1 MGNGKRTTQSETIMI
16 RVARVA
22 SQLLPSVTASIA
34 MVGAMVPSARPRP
47 QMQNTTLLSIT
58 HEHDDVYSYRSS
70 CPASL
75 EYRAGQYLHLVAPGA
90 KPSKQTVRHM
100 SFASAPSESELLFT
114 MDLSSRSE
122 YKSRFA
128 SLRPGDELSFFK
140 VKGAFVLSDQMRE
153 VVFIAGGVGITPIR
167 SLTMDVET
175 ENKNVTWELLHV
187 ARSTHLYQEELQQ
200 LPAQQTRTNRQGA
213 DAALQAIVSQRPRA
227 TYFISGSDSFVQGMK
242 EHCL

>member
-34 MVGAMVPSARPRP
+34 MVGAMVPAARPRP

-90 KPSKQTVRHM
+90 RPSSCLRWIYPVE
-100 SFASAPSESELLFT
+100 ASI
-114 MDLSSRSE
+114 
-122 YKSRFA
+122 
-128 SLRPGDELSFFK
+128 K
-140 VKGAFVLSDQMRE
+140 VGSPVSD
-153 VVFIAGGVGITPIR
+153 
-167 SLTMDVET
+167 
-175 ENKNVTWELLHV
+175 
-187 ARSTHLYQEELQQ
+187 
-200 LPAQQTRTNRQGA
+200 
-213 DAALQAIVSQRPRA
+213 RA
-227 TYFISGSDSFVQGMK
+227 TS
-242 EHCL
+242 